1 MENHCQ
7 NKKTQGPPV
16 LFQFCMGG
24 QPQMSKQ
31 SLTLWLQG
39 NVKGWPKS
47 LGIKHVGAM
56 NGDHVLNSL
65 VHHVISLDVPLWIK
79 AMDWLKIKGKR
90 VSDSYRPGCSGVGMD
105 WLQPMGCRWDSSSPP
120 KISSYSLPKH
130 QEAVCNGPSPW
141 ASASIY
147 FRNRAVISKPQS
159 HVLRISAD
167 YALFTPY
174 PTNLAGGPMRP
185 IPSEVVNFLKRRK
198 KKRLPSITLDSVSPG
213 SLWVHDLRHPGDGR
227 CWDHVWPE
235 EELLRHRGW
244 WPAVR
249 LHNSPR
255 TWWGSRSMLSL

>member
-1 MENHCQ
+1 
-7 NKKTQGPPV
+7 
-16 LFQFCMGG
+16 
-24 QPQMSKQ
+24 
-31 SLTLWLQG
+31 
-39 NVKGWPKS
+39 
-47 LGIKHVGAM
+47 M
-56 NGDHVLNSL
+56 NGDHVSNSL

-159 HVLRISAD
+159 HVLRISAV

-174 PTNLAGGPMRP
+174 PTNLAVGPMRP
-185 IPSEVVNFLKRRK
+185 ILSEVVNFLKRRK
-198 KKRLPSITLDSVSPG
+198 KKETSFNNIRLCVTRIFVGPRPATPWGWPMLGPCVTRRGAAPS
-213 SLWVHDLRHPGDGR
+213 
-227 CWDHVWPE
+227 
-235 EELLRHRGW
+235 
-244 WPAVR
+244 
-249 LHNSPR
+249 
-255 TWWGSRSMLSL
+255 